1 MHMINR
7 TEEPIALPTV
17 LLVEDDWVI
26 RVLIHD
32 ILENE
37 AFHVVAFETA
47 DEAWTYL
54 HQQAGNV
61 DLIFSDI
68 HMPGSLDGIDL
79 ANLAYR
85 RWPHIPMILSS
96 AVRGQQR
103 LDSGCVPI
111 FVPKP
116 WHSREIGM
124 VCRRALADRKAQ
136 RRAAAQVSDPTFSL
150 KD

>member
-1 MHMINR
+1 MHMTNR
-7 TEEPIALPTV
+7 TEVPKAMPTV

-32 ILENE
+32 ILETE

-54 HQQAGNV
+54 HEQAGNV

-96 AVRGQQR
+96 AIRGQQR

-124 VCRRALADRKAQ
+124 VCRRALADRKSKRLRSADD
-136 RRAAAQVSDPTFSL
+136 VDPKLSL
-150 KD
+150 KG